1 MNKQRSHYELFNL
14 KDDFA
19 ESQNVADSNP
29 EKLYVMVQ
37 AMIAQLE
44 AEEALYPVDADGNE
58 LHPILPTI

>member
-1 MNKQRSHYELFNL
+1 L